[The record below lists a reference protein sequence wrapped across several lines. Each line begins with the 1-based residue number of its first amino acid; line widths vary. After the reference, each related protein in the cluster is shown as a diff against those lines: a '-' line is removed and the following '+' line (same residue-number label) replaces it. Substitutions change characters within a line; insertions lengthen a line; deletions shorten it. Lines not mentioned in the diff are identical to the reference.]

1 MPYYGG
7 AFTAIYGDFTMTDAK
22 TDTVLAPLPP
32 FGDLEKN
39 WGWLLAFG
47 LFSII
52 LGTIGLGMTFM
63 LTELAVVFFAALLIV
78 GGVFQILDAFKCHGW
93 KSSIWH
99 MLIALL
105 YIGVGVYMVLE
116 PLHGAV
122 ALTLVLGATLIAV
135 GIARAIMAFQVKP
148 APGWYWPLI
157 SGIIS
162 LILGGLILA
171 EWPQSGLFII
181 GLFIAIELI
190 FNGWSY
196 LFIALAARSA
206 GKNRQASGGTTAF

>member
-1 MPYYGG
+1 
-7 AFTAIYGDFTMTDAK
+7 MTDMK
-22 TDTVLAPLPP
+22 TNPSVAPIPP

-47 LFSII
+47 LLSIV

-63 LTELAVVFFAALLIV
+63 LTELAIVFFAALLIV
-78 GGVFQILDAFKCHGW
+78 GGVFQLLDALKCNGW
-93 KSSIWH
+93 QSSAWH
-99 MLIALL
+99 VLIALL
-105 YIGVGVYMVLE
+105 YVAAGVYMT
-116 PLHGAV
+116 LHPTLAAV
-122 ALTLVLGATLIAV
+122 SLTLLLGAMFIAV
-135 GIARAIMAFQVKP
+135 GLLRAIMAFQLKP
-148 APGWYWPLI
+148 AKGWWWPLV
-157 SGIIS
+157 SGVIS

-196 LFIALAARSA
+196 LFIALAARAA
-206 GKNRQASGGTTAF
+206 GKERRTGGSASF

>member
-1 MPYYGG
+1 
-7 AFTAIYGDFTMTDAK
+7 MTDLN
-22 TDTVLAPLPP
+22 TNPSLAPIPP

-47 LFSII
+47 LFSIV
-52 LGTIGLGMTFM
+52 LGTIGLGMTFF
-63 LTELAVVFFAALLIV
+63 LTELAIVFFAALLIV
-78 GGVFQILDAFKCHGW
+78 GGVFQLLDAIKCNGW
-93 KSSIWH
+93 KSTAWH
-99 MLIALL
+99 VLIALL
-105 YIGVGVYMVLE
+105 YVAAGVYMT
-116 PLHGAV
+116 LHPTLAAV
-122 ALTLVLGATLIAV
+122 SLTLLLGAMFIAV
-135 GIARAIMAFQVKP
+135 GLLRAIMAFQIKP
-148 APGWYWPLI
+148 ATGWYWPLI

-196 LFIALAARSA
+196 LFIALAARAA
-206 GKNRQASGGTTAF
+206 GKQRRETGSVNA

>member
-1 MPYYGG
+1 
-7 AFTAIYGDFTMTDAK
+7 MTDLK
-22 TDTVLAPLPP
+22 TNTSIAPIPP

-47 LFSII
+47 LLSIA

-63 LTELAVVFFAALLIV
+63 LTELAIVFFAALLIV
-78 GGVFQILDAFKCHGW
+78 GGVFQLLDALKCNGW
-93 KSSIWH
+93 KSTGWH
-99 MLIALL
+99 VLIALL
-105 YIGVGVYMVLE
+105 YVAAGVYMT
-116 PLHGAV
+116 LHPTLAAV
-122 ALTLVLGATLIAV
+122 SLTLLLGAMFIAV
-135 GIARAIMAFQVKP
+135 GLLRAIMAFQVKP
-148 APGWYWPLI
+148 AKGWWWPLV
-157 SGIIS
+157 SGVIS

-196 LFIALAARSA
+196 LFIALAARAA
-206 GKNRQASGGTTAF
+206 GKERRTGGSVKA

>member
-1 MPYYGG
+1 
-7 AFTAIYGDFTMTDAK
+7 MTDIK
-22 TDTVLAPLPP
+22 TNPAVAPIAP

-47 LFSII
+47 LLSIV

-63 LTELAVVFFAALLIV
+63 LTELAMVFFAALLIV
-78 GGVFQILDAFKCHGW
+78 GGVFQLLDALKCNGW
-93 KSSIWH
+93 KSTAWH
-99 MLIALL
+99 VLIALL
-105 YIGVGVYMVLE
+105 YVAAGVYMT
-116 PLHGAV
+116 LHPTLAAV
-122 ALTLVLGATLIAV
+122 SLTLLLGAMFITV
-135 GIARAIMAFQVKP
+135 GLLRSIMAFQLKP
-148 APGWYWPLI
+148 AKGWWWPLV
-157 SGIIS
+157 SGVIS

-196 LFIALAARSA
+196 LFIALAARAA
-206 GKNRQASGGTTAF
+206 GKQRQAGESVSF

>member
-1 MPYYGG
+1 
-7 AFTAIYGDFTMTDAK
+7 MTDPN
-22 TDTVLAPLPP
+22 TDTRMAALPP

-47 LFSII
+47 LLSII
-52 LGTIGLGMTFM
+52 LGTIGLGMSFM

-78 GGVFQILDAFKCHGW
+78 GGVFQILDALKCGGW
-93 KSSIWH
+93 KSIAWH
-99 MLIALL
+99 VLIALL
-105 YIGVGVYMVLE
+105 YVGLGVYMALE
-116 PLHGAV
+116 PLHAAV
-122 ALTLVLGATLIAV
+122 ALTLVVGASLIAI
-135 GIARAIMAFQVKP
+135 GILRAIMAFQIKP
-148 APGWYWPLI
+148 AAGWYWPLI

-162 LILGGLILA
+162 LILGGLILS

-196 LFIALAARSA
+196 LFIALAARAA
-206 GKNRQASGGTTAF
+206 GKQRQAPGGATAA